1 MVMIDIIN
9 ILSDQILHIIT
20 IISIC
25 LFSRLKKK
33 TDNAMQCKDD
43 MCFLKGP
50 MGADSTISQEYF
62 NYSSTSKHQTNTFL
76 LWICFANAV
85 IGEASGNKIPDDER
99 DKISALSIDIVI
111 DPKIWFCDILMD
123 PFLQYMRST
132 PGCIWGHGKGR
143 EIIFPIEFKLSA

>member
-1 MVMIDIIN
+1 MMKMVMIDIID
-9 ILSDQILHIIT
+9 IPQTRSSTSLPS
-20 IISIC
+20 SAYV
-25 LFSRLKKK
+25 RLKKK
-33 TDNAMQCKDD
+33 TGSAMHCKDD
-43 MCFLKGP
+43 MSFLKGP

-99 DKISALSIDIVI
+99 DKTFALSIDIVI